1 MLEDTTLREVFHIRV
16 SLIGAIGVIALS
28 FLLFI
33 VLMSLLIMYTP
44 VRNIL
49 PGYSASLR
57 QQLVQETA
65 RVDSL
70 QADLT
75 LQRRY
80 LDIIKQL
87 TAGDIE
93 TDSVQSLDSVQRVE
107 RAQILEQLRNDATA
121 DFQAQYEQKER
132 DRLSLYDNMSNRAI
146 PQFYRPVRGAVVQ
159 PANPEENR
167 YAVAVRSAKNEPV
180 LSVMRGNIVMVERA
194 EDNTFTATAESTS
207 SRVVLEF
214 NVCFSATNDAD
225 VDGTAQAAIK
235 LGEVE
240 SAATFMVLE
249 PNSTWTPVFNA
260 DITPDPAEPYKVVLT
275 IDYGVGKYGVTIGD
289 YVLTNASGSAS
300 FQLAA
305 SKTSVQTID
314 FAGSGTLTSM
324 KGDQVEGYMVKDNAG
339 HWYATIQ
346 DATQAYN
353 SSNGP
358 YTVLHDGTPPDGWKI
373 DEATKAL
380 IKLAKGFFFMAY

>member
-1 MLEDTTLREVFHIRV
+1 MKYTVEVVEMQKKRIV
-16 SLIGAIGVIALS
+16 PTALAEN
-28 FLLFI
+28 LKVYRKNVGL
-33 VLMSLLIMYTP
+33 T
-44 VRNIL
+44 
-49 PGYSASLR
+49 
-57 QQLVQETA
+57 QE
-65 RVDSL
+65 
-70 QADLT
+70 
-75 LQRRY
+75 
-80 LDIIKQL
+80 
-87 TAGDIE
+87 
-93 TDSVQSLDSVQRVE
+93 
-107 RAQILEQLRNDATA
+107 
-121 DFQAQYEQKER
+121 
-132 DRLSLYDNMSNRAI
+132 
-146 PQFYRPVRGAVVQ
+146 
-159 PANPEENR
+159 
-167 YAVAVRSAKNEPV
+167 
-180 LSVMRGNIVMVERA
+180 
-194 EDNTFTATAESTS
+194 
-207 SRVVLEF
+207 
-214 NVCFSATNDAD
+214 
-225 VDGTAQAAIK
+225 QAAIK

-346 DATQAYN
+346 AATQAYN
-353 SSNGP
+353 SANGP
-358 YTVLHDGTPPDGWKI
+358 YTVLHDGTAPSGWRI
-373 DEATKAL
+373 DETTKAL

>member
-16 SLIGAIGVIALS
+16 SLMGAIGVIALS
-28 FLLFI
+28 FVLFI

-132 DRLSLYDNMSNRAI
+132 DRLSLYDNVSNRAV

-194 EDNTFTATAESTS
+194 EDNTFTVIVQHTPFVSVYRHIARPAKTQGALVEAGEPIGTTDGKKD
-207 SRVVLEF
+207 LEIEIW
-214 NVCFSATNDAD
+214 
-225 VDGTAQAAIK
+225 DG
-235 LGEVE
+235 GVFVNPEEVI
-240 SAATFMVLE
+240 V
-249 PNSTWTPVFNA
+249 W
-260 DITPDPAEPYKVVLT
+260 
-275 IDYGVGKYGVTIGD
+275 
-289 YVLTNASGSAS
+289 
-300 FQLAA
+300 
-305 SKTSVQTID
+305 
-314 FAGSGTLTSM
+314 
-324 KGDQVEGYMVKDNAG
+324 
-339 HWYATIQ
+339 
-346 DATQAYN
+346 
-353 SSNGP
+353 
-358 YTVLHDGTPPDGWKI
+358 
-373 DEATKAL
+373 
-380 IKLAKGFFFMAY
+380 